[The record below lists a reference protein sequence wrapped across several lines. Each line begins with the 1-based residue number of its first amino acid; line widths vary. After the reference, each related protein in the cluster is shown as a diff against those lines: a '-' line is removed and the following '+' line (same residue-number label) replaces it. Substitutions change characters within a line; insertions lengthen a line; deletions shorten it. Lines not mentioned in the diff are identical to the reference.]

1 MLMFKNKNVHKTF
14 LSNYFKLRIKLIFSI
29 LPIVVF
35 FGFGFGN
42 CMQHR
47 YKDFS
52 TVNSGQESSSS
63 VLSPNNSENISQ
75 QGEPYPLSVKESVVP
90 DSNCLNNTN
99 FDACIFWKNPLAA
112 KGSTYTSADLAN
124 IGQYQTIG
132 VKLTGANAP
141 TDYLETNAFKI
152 SLKWNPDQANTDKT
166 IHVGQNT
173 NPNRWRIDLNTDLQ
187 NKTYYIPQFTAY
199 FYLNYQKEF
208 MKTYA
213 GNFFVESE
221 AISSAQSQTNLFNN
235 SEKKI
240 LVNAYDLRDSELD
253 NNAFYSYSTDSILEG
268 SSRNQQFK
276 LMGNYGEVIVHEMG
290 HANLFHANHVSE
302 GFNNYTQQNVKF
314 LACKFDINT
323 QGCKANLDNKID
335 LFLIGRNQ
343 INETDYPQADWV
355 IYTTGLSDGP
365 YGNFKSIN
373 EGQADFHSNVIF
385 RERPGVMESAI
396 NSVDSNRW
404 VIRSPLNPSQK
415 NWTATD
421 FYQQANY
428 NALTS
433 SINEMVASSGSLP
446 YNLTDL
452 RPSDHNNS
460 GKGECHDMGTLYSTI
475 LWEIYTNPDVNKSE
489 FLNIFSEH
497 LKMLTFADDFKSALR
512 ILLLVDSVHYD
523 AKYRTIIRTA
533 FFNRGI
539 NIDP

>member
-1 MLMFKNKNVHKTF
+1 MFENKNVYKTF
-14 LSNYFKLRIKLIFSI
+14 LSNYSKLRIKLIFSI
-29 LPIVVF
+29 LTFVF
-35 FGFGFGN
+35 IFSFTFEN

-52 TVNSGQESSSS
+52 RVDSGQESSSS
-63 VLSPNNSENISQ
+63 LLAPNNSQNISQ
-75 QGEPYPLSVKESVVP
+75 PGEPYPLSVKESVTL

-99 FDACIFWKNPLAA
+99 FDACIFWKNPLAE
-112 KGSTYTSADLAN
+112 KGSPYTSADLAN
-124 IGQYQTIG
+124 IGQHQTLG
-132 VKLTGANAP
+132 VKLSGANAP
-141 TDYLETNAFKI
+141 TDYLETNTFKI
-152 SLKWNPDQANTDKT
+152 TLKWNPNQANTDRT

-173 NPNRWRIDLNTDLQ
+173 SPNKWRIDLNTDLQ

-199 FYLNYQKEF
+199 FYLNFQKEF

-213 GNFFVESE
+213 GDFFVENE
-221 AISSAQSQTNLFNN
+221 AVSSARSQTNLFNN

-240 LVNAYDLRDSELD
+240 LVNAFDLEDSDLD
-253 NNAFYSYSTDSILEG
+253 NNAFYSSSTDSILEG

-302 GFNNYTQQNVKF
+302 GFNNYTQQNSKF
-314 LACKFDINT
+314 LACKFDFNIH
-323 QGCKANLDNKID
+323 GCKANRENKID

-343 INETDYPQADWV
+343 INDTDYPQTEWI
-355 IYTTGLSDGP
+355 IYPTDLSDGP
-365 YGNFKSIN
+365 NGNFKSIN
-373 EGQADFHSNVIF
+373 EGQADFHANLIF
-385 RERPGVMESAI
+385 RERPGVMESAV
-396 NSVDSNRW
+396 NSVDINRW
-404 VIRSPLNPSQK
+404 VLRSPLNPGQK

-452 RPSDHNNS
+452 RPSDHSNS

-475 LWEIYTNPDVNKSE
+475 LWDIYTNPSVNKTE

-497 LKMLTFADDFKSALR
+497 LKMLTLADDFKSALR
-512 ILLLVDSVHYD
+512 ILLLIDSVHYN
-523 AKYRTIIRTA
+523 AKYRAIIKTV
-533 FFNRGI
+533 FLNRGI
-539 NIDP
+539 SIDP